1 MGLRN
6 TSSNK
11 ITGKLFG
18 PCRIDRSIH
27 SSKQPTGFDKFRA
40 HEGFGGFL
48 GQGRTREDYELL
60 ATGTQVLTLH
70 SLLFLQLAV
79 FENLFFI
86 FLLQPDLT
94 EQPGQQCLVDSFG
107 VDPSIA
113 EI

>member
-11 ITGKLFG
+11 IAGKLFG
-18 PCRIDRSIH
+18 PCRIDRCIH
-27 SSKQPTGFDKFRA
+27 AGKKPIGFDQLRA
-40 HEGFGGFL
+40 HKSFGGFL
-48 GQGRTREDYELL
+48 GQGRTWEDYELL

-94 EQPGQQCLVDSFG
+94 E
-107 VDPSIA
+107 
-113 EI
+113 